1 MKRGFKI
8 FLFVFATLLIVSCG
22 GDSKSVA
29 TGTTRSVQYFPNM
42 YESVGYETYQEGEI
56 FPGNL
61 EAQAPVLGSVNRGWL
76 PYDYQNNN
84 DGYSSAKADLMNPL
98 PYTEEHLEVG
108 AELYNIYCAICHGSK
123 GNGLGH
129 LVTTEKI
136 LGVPSY
142 DAREI
147 TQGSI
152 YHVMYYGINYM
163 GSYASQTSTEERW
176 QIAHHV
182 DALTKDL
189 KGQPRQE
196 FVTVLVE
203 GIALENSNVD
213 KKKGADENHS
223 DQKEGAHHSIEN
235 ETTTEGH

>member
-1 MKRGFKI
+1 
-8 FLFVFATLLIVSCG
+8 
-22 GDSKSVA
+22 
-29 TGTTRSVQYFPNM
+29 
-42 YESVGYETYQEGEI
+42 
-56 FPGNL
+56 
-61 EAQAPVLGSVNRGWL
+61 
-76 PYDYQNNN
+76 
-84 DGYSSAKADLMNPL
+84 
-98 PYTEEHLEVG
+98 
-108 AELYNIYCAICHGSK
+108 
-123 GNGLGH
+123 
-129 LVTTEKI
+129 
-136 LGVPSY
+136 
-142 DAREI
+142 
-147 TQGSI
+147 
-152 YHVMYYGINYM
+152 MYYGINYM